1 MIGRTA
7 ALALSALLTATAAAA
22 QSASEAPAA
31 QPRPQEQSQ
40 AQAQPQA
47 GSQAEQGTLSALAH
61 DVMAA
66 QQVGYLAAD
75 KNVQAA
81 HAMLGDQMALVNSQI
96 NQSLDRLVSEG
107 NLNLPRTMDQ
117 DARGKFEQMKGQ
129 NGGQFAQ
136 SLVAFV
142 NETYPRMLDN
152 IDALAREMPDSPV
165 VANLVRDA
173 APRLREQMQTARQL
187 AQGEADQ
194 QKAQMPDRGP
204 IQRKDDPAAI
214 PDTTAR

>member
-1 MIGRTA
+1 MIASTA
-7 ALALSALLTATAAAA
+7 AIALSALLTATAAAA
-22 QSASEAPAA
+22 QSASEAPASES
-31 QPRPQEQSQ
+31 RPQEQSQ
-40 AQAQPQA
+40 AQPKS
-47 GSQAEQGTLSALAH
+47 GSQAEQGALSKLAH

-66 QQVGYLAAD
+66 QQMGYLAAD

-96 NQSLDRLVSEG
+96 NQSLDRLVAEG

-117 DARGKFEQMKGQ
+117 DARGKFEQMKEQ

-187 AQGEADQ
+187 ALGEGDQ